1 MARITA
7 TEADFWQGRTEDRT
21 EPIQEDID
29 MGNARKCESCST
41 NKFLSEQRQCPDTGN
56 WYCIQCIKDGTMEES
71 VSKWF
76 DGTIEEFEK
85 HLLNIKHGRTQFLG
99 KITYV
104 K

>member
-1 MARITA
+1 MARITP
-7 TEADFWQGRTEDRT
+7 TEADFWQGRTEDRA

-41 NKFLSEQRQCPDTGN
+41 NKFLSEQRQCPDTLN

-71 VSKWF
+71 VASWF
-76 DGTIEEFEK
+76 NGTIQEFQT
-85 HLLNIKHGRTQFLG
+85 LIANIKHGRTQFLG
-99 KITYV
+99 KITYI

>member
-7 TEADFWQGRTEDRT
+7 TETDFWQGRTDDSSEVHQD
-21 EPIQEDID
+21 DID

-56 WYCIQCIKDGTMEES
+56 WYCIQCIKDGTMEDS
-71 VSKWF
+71 VSSWF
-76 DGTIEEFEK
+76 NGTITEFQT
-85 HLLNIKHGRTQFLG
+85 LIANIRTGRTQFLG

>member
-7 TEADFWQGRTEDRT
+7 TEQDFWQGRTEDR
-21 EPIQEDID
+21 EEVIQEDID

-41 NKFLSEQRQCPDTGN
+41 NKFLSEQRQCTDTGN

-71 VSKWF
+71 VSSWF

-85 HLLNIKHGRTQFLG
+85 LITNIKHGRTQFLG
-99 KITYV
+99 KITYI